1 MSQDDQTVDS
11 SKGAHPAPELL
22 DTTAEP
28 INPDNHFA
36 LAPQPACAS
45 PNSPTHPTNMTV
57 TMELTST
64 SDAMPT
70 AATGSS
76 TWQLQQYA
84 QAMDAPLPLGDATM
98 GVEVTAGVPDLH
110 ALLQEDDTAGA
121 IPGTPLVI
129 WL

>member
-1 MSQDDQTVDS
+1 MDS

-57 TMELTST
+57 TMELTNT